1 VVRRGE
7 ATRSVQVAEQAHG
20 PELYYLIIH
29 AIAIRAANGKKY
41 AEAEQWARMAESIR
55 DIQALLADSS
65 ARGSL
70 TSSGSAEWIAARRD
84 GEKEAKL
91 IAPPFINSAAK

>member
-1 VVRRGE
+1 MGE
-7 ATRSVQVAEQAHG
+7 DG
-20 PELYYLIIH
+20 
-29 AIAIRAANGKKY
+29 G
-41 AEAEQWARMAESIR
+41 ESIR
-55 DIQALLADSS
+55 DIQALLADIS

-70 TSSGSAEWIAARRD
+70 TSSGSAEWIVVRRD